1 MIYVCKN
8 TQYYNDF
15 CAFVLVICR
24 MKIAI
29 YGDCRTLCKS
39 GILQPK
45 LIIVQTMGLSG
56 NNEKWEKLIEGMH
69 TYKPEEVRLHLTNAG
84 FHDINITQ
92 NSEKHWLM
100 VTAVK

>member
-1 MIYVCKN
+1 
-8 TQYYNDF
+8 
-15 CAFVLVICR
+15 
-24 MKIAI
+24 
-29 YGDCRTLCKS
+29 
-39 GILQPK
+39 
-45 LIIVQTMGLSG
+45 MGLSG